1 MACWL
6 PLAVLLL
13 IALQQGYAAEP
24 DQLSRFQTFFAPLLE
39 GEWVYHTRMTGPDGK
54 VAFDGEDSRQ
64 YRLGVRGRFLI
75 EDVFRADGEHVGIQL
90 YGLNVQTGDIH
101 VPQYWS
107 YPPR

>member
-1 MACWL
+1 M
-6 PLAVLLL
+6 
-13 IALQQGYAAEP
+13 
-24 DQLSRFQTFFAPLLE
+24 LE
-39 GEWVYHTRMTGPDGK
+39 SEWVYHTRMTGPDGK